1 MMDTGTPLQQELVS
15 RIVQLVHEDGLQP
28 GTMLNESRLAERL
41 NVSRSPVRAALES
54 LARGGFVERQQ
65 NRGVQLVAIPPVS
78 SQAETSTTIDEI
90 LVRIAR
96 DRREGNLVEFT
107 EAEAMRRYHVD
118 RKAIRAALSKLEEIG
133 AIRRNPGYGWHFPEA
148 LRDAQAKHESFRF
161 RILIECGAILEPDF
175 KLDPAWAAE
184 MRDRHVTMMS
194 QPWTESASIALFEMN
209 AEFHEG
215 ICAASGNR
223 YLREAMVRQNQIRRL
238 YNYNWQ
244 HGWERVQVTCRE
256 HIEILDRLVAGD
268 NEIAAALMRR
278 HIENAGHVQP
288 DAP

>member
-1 MMDTGTPLQQELVS
+1 MMDAGTPLQQELVS

-41 NVSRSPVRAALES
+41 NVSRSPIRAALES
-54 LARGGFVERQQ
+54 LAKGGFVERQQ

-107 EAEAMRRYHVD
+107 EAEAMRRYQVD

-148 LRDAQAKHESFRF
+148 LRDAKAKHESFRF
-161 RILIECGAILEPDF
+161 RILIECGAILEPGF

-184 MRDRHVTMMS
+184 MRDRHVKMMS

-256 HIEILDRLVAGD
+256 HIEILDRLVSGD
-268 NEIAAALMRR
+268 NEIAATLMRR
-278 HIENAGHVQP
+278 HIENAGNVQP